1 MLYLLEIEIKSRE
14 SVVLSVKFKLL
25 HDVNLHRIIC
35 SLLIFHLHRSCAFGL
50 VLMFR
55 GVYVSGWL
63 CVFNCMP
70 IRTAIS
76 PQEGSVTAHS

>member
-14 SVVLSVKFKLL
+14 SVVLSVTFKLL

-35 SLLIFHLHRSCAFGL
+35 SLLIFHLHRSCAFG
-50 VLMFR
+50 
-55 GVYVSGWL
+55 VYVSGWL

-70 IRTAIS
+70 VRTALS